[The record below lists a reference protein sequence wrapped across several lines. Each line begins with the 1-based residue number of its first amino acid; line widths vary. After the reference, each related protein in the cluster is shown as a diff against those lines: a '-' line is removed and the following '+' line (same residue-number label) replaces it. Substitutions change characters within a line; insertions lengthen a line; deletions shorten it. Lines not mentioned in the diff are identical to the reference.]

1 MPTLDQGH
9 SVRRTRGR
17 GSFGA
22 AAKIAA
28 PMLAAIAGLVA
39 LRLLAK
45 DVVSQR
51 ALSDLLARFGELAP
65 LVFVLF
71 LAARPVT
78 LLPGQLLTAVG
89 GLLFGA
95 KMGTVYALLGSFL
108 SCALIFGLTRFAG
121 GGRLMRR
128 LAGRRYRAVVE
139 VTREHD
145 LKLAVIATMNP
156 LVPTDVFIAAAAS
169 ARARFLP
176 TALGVLIGTLPGTF
190 LTAQFGSAV
199 GQGKTVMTAAAAAG
213 MLLSLLWGLWL
224 GRKVVK
230 QVQDAGAD
238 GERAPRRQPG
248 RASTASRTAAS
259 SRSLAAGSSTF

>member
-1 MPTLDQGH
+1 MPSPGQQ
-9 SVRRTRGR
+9 VRRSGDGR
-17 GSFGA
+17 SFADNIPG

-51 ALSDLLARFGELAP
+51 ALSELLSRFGELAP

-95 KMGTVYALLGSFL
+95 RMGTAYALLGSFL

-121 GGRLMRR
+121 GTRLLKR
-128 LAGRRYRAVVE
+128 LAGRRYQAVVE
-139 VTREHD
+139 VAREHD
-145 LKLAVIATMNP
+145 FKLAVIATLNP

-169 ARARFLP
+169 AGARFSP
-176 TALGVLIGTLPGTF
+176 VALGVLVGTLPGTF

-199 GQGKTVMTAAAAAG
+199 GQGKTVMTVATAAG
-213 MLLSLLWGLWL
+213 MVLSLLLGLWL
-224 GRKVVK
+224 GRRVVR
-230 QVQDAGAD
+230 QVRGS
-238 GERAPRRQPG
+238 EAPGPQAG
-248 RASTASRTAAS
+248 RASTAPRTAAS
-259 SRSLAAGSSTF
+259 SRSLAVGSSTF